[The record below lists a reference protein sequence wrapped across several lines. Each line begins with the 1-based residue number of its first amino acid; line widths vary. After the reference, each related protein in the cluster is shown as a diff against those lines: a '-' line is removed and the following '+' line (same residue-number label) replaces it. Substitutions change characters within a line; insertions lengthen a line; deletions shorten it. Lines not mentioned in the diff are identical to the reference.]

1 MAVVLSLQENIDLL
15 LWLVKLAFGT
25 GAIAIIFLLLFWFRL
40 HKIERRLYHSKS
52 IKSRLVP
59 RIMTQSQVYR
69 QASSPDAP
77 SSHIAT
83 IQNKFQS
90 KVQRRSPQTQLQ
102 TKIQPQIYRRTPY
115 PKTLKRSARRNRNSR
130 WLLAIAIACITG
142 IAIALLQMNN
152 GLLSPEYTTLIWLCI
167 GVGLV
172 VSAAYVL

>member
-40 HKIERRLYHSKS
+40 HKIERRLYRSKS

-83 IQNKFQS
+83 VQNKFQS

-142 IAIALLQMNN
+142 TAIALLQMNN